1 MLPFLIGGRH
11 CALSNP
17 QIPPQPAEKNMRIP
31 FLFSV
36 AVSSLPPSPRVCATS
51 FLPSLGAILLSARL
65 GCGLINRPCTTLS
78 SHLPRYHAA
87 PEELQMSQPLPS
99 YPSILT
105 SRYYVCPSPVL
116 GVQLQPRVGK
126 DESPWAQAVLFWLL
140 LNALGGDFHQ
150 ALLT

>member
-1 MLPFLIGGRH
+1 MLSLTPESPLN
-11 CALSNP
+11 L
-17 QIPPQPAEKNMRIP
+17 QKKNMQIP
-31 FLFSV
+31 FLSSV
-36 AVSSLPPSPRVCATS
+36 TVPSLPPSPRACATS
-51 FLPSLGAILLSARL
+51 FLPPLGAILLSARL
-65 GCGLINRPCTTLS
+65 GCGVMNRPCATS
-78 SHLPRYHAA
+78 SSQLPRYRAA
-87 PEELQMSQPLPS
+87 PEESQMSQPLPS

-116 GVQLQPRVGK
+116 GVWLQPRVGK